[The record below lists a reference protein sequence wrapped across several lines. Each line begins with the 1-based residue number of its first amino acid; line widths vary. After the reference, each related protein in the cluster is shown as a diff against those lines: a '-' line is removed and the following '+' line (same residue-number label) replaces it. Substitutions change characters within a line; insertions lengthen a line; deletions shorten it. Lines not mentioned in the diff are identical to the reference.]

1 VHSVNDLWELD
12 LEPSNNEAL
21 ELELTGEGRA
31 KHRYMAEAVVSS
43 SSPFL
48 GLTVR
53 EANFRETYSAAI
65 IAIYRAG
72 GRVTTRIG
80 DVVLRA
86 GDNLLL
92 ECNEAFVATHRTST
106 DFQLVAMLEDSSRLP
121 RQPAYVM
128 IITVVLLVTMVVI
141 AAIASLTTGYFVMA
155 LAVCFC
161 MWWLG
166 TLTVNEARVAI
177 NLPVMVMIAGS
188 IGFSTAISNAGLD
201 RAIAL
206 NLISLFQPLGELGI
220 LFSIYISVAVLNAV
234 ISNKASVSLIFPIA
248 WAVAQHT
255 QVITRRTV
263 IYTLMMA
270 GSADFATPIGYPTNL
285 MVFGLGN
292 YKFGDYAKFGVLLQ
306 IIVCFISTP
315 ICYYAYRN

>member
-1 VHSVNDLWELD
+1 VTTRVCVRVHALVTRALTD
-12 LEPSNNEAL
+12 LEPSNNEAI

-31 KHRYMAEAVVSS
+31 KHRHMAEAVVSA

-53 EANFRETYSAAI
+53 EAKFRETYSAAI

-72 GRVTTRIG
+72 GRVTTRVG
-80 DVVLRA
+80 DIVLRA

-92 ECNEAFVATHRTST
+92 ECSQAFVATHRTST
-106 DFQLVAMLEDSSRLP
+106 DFQLVSMLEDSSRVP
-121 RQPAYVM
+121 RQPVYVM
-128 IITVVLLVTMVVI
+128 VITVVLVITMVVI
-141 AAIASLTTGYFVMA
+141 AAIASLNTGYFIMA

-206 NLISLFQPLGELGI
+206 NLINLFQPLGELGI

-234 ISNKASVSLIFPIA
+234 ISNKVCARA
-248 WAVAQHT
+248 HCAVIMYD
-255 QVITRRTV
+255 VCLVRNRRR
-263 IYTLMMA
+263 YH
-270 GSADFATPIGYPTNL
+270 
-285 MVFGLGN
+285 
-292 YKFGDYAKFGVLLQ
+292 
-306 IIVCFISTP
+306 
-315 ICYYAYRN
+315 

>member
-1 VHSVNDLWELD
+1 VHSREGVFQRARTDLQ
-12 LEPSNNEAL
+12 PANNEAI

-31 KHRYMAEAVVSS
+31 KHRYMAEAVVSA

-72 GRVTTRIG
+72 GRVTTRVG
-80 DVVLRA
+80 DIVLRA

-92 ECNEAFVATHRTST
+92 ECSQAFVATHRTST
-106 DFQLVAMLEDSSRLP
+106 DFQLVSMLEDSSRVP
-121 RQPAYVM
+121 RQPVYVM
-128 IITVVLLVTMVVI
+128 VITVVLLIIMVVI
-141 AAIASLTTGYFVMA
+141 AAIASLNTGYFIMA

-206 NLISLFQPLGELGI
+206 NLITLFQPLGELGI

-234 ISNKASVSLIFPIA
+234 ISNKVGHVSVRVYSLTHTFIGVGIIDLSDCMGCRTAYASDHPAHCHLHADDGWLSRFCYTHWLSNQSHGVWVSE
-248 WAVAQHT
+248 VE
-255 QVITRRTV
+255 
-263 IYTLMMA
+263 
-270 GSADFATPIGYPTNL
+270 
-285 MVFGLGN
+285 
-292 YKFGDYAKFGVLLQ
+292 
-306 IIVCFISTP
+306 
-315 ICYYAYRN
+315 